1 MNTLFD
7 LTGKKALVTGSGA
20 GLGLGI
26 AEGLLE
32 AGAEVVLTGSSEK
45 PFSEAARLQSLGYK
59 AHAVQGNLLC
69 KEDIPRIFNQALD
82 ILGGRIDILVNNAGI
97 QRRSP
102 CEDFSMEDFEDVIQ
116 VNLRAVFQLTQLA
129 GRVMLRQGKGKIIN
143 VASMNSY
150 FGGILIPAY
159 SASKCGVAGMTRT
172 FSNEWFAKG
181 INVNAIAPGYMATD
195 MCAALQADET
205 RNSDILKR
213 IPAKRW
219 GTPNDMKG
227 VAVFLASSA
236 SDYLGGALIPVDGG
250 YLSC

>member
-1 MNTLFD
+1 MNQLFD
-7 LTGKKALVTGSGA
+7 LTGKKALVTGSGS

-32 AGAEVVLTGSSEK
+32 AGAEVVLSGSSDK
-45 PFSEAARLQSLGYK
+45 PFREAARLQALGYK
-59 AHAVQGNLLC
+59 VHAVRCNLLDR
-69 KEDIPRIFNQALD
+69 EEIPRFFDASLAL
-82 ILGGRIDILVNNAGI
+82 LGGQLDILVNNAGI
-97 QRRSP
+97 QRRYP
-102 CEDFSMEDFEDVIQ
+102 CEEFPMEEFDNVLQ
-116 VNLRAVFQLTQLA
+116 VNLRAAFQLTQLA
-129 GRVMLRQGKGKIIN
+129 GRVMLQQGAGKIIN

-159 SASKCGVAGMTRT
+159 AASKSGVAGMTRT
-172 FSNEWFAKG
+172 FSNEWFSRG

-205 RNSDILKR
+205 RSSDILRR
-213 IPAKRW
+213 IPAHRW